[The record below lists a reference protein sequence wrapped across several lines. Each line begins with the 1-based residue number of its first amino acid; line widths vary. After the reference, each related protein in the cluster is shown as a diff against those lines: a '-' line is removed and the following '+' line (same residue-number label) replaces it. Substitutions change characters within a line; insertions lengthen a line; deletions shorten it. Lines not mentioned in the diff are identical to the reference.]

1 MKYSSKEFGNPPEVD
16 WTPMIDMTF
25 QLIAFFMF
33 TLSFSDADINER
45 IRLPNSELAKPP
57 DQKAEKPLTL
67 QLTKEGIVLYGGQE
81 VPLEG
86 MSRNLENEAEYL
98 IRQHTDDPGVV
109 AGATI
114 ILRADAEAQGGQVRR
129 LIKICQDAGFE
140 NFVLRAKE
148 ERR

>member
-1 MKYSSKEFGNPPEVD
+1 MKYASREFGNPPEVD

-33 TLSFSDADINER
+33 TLSFAEADINER
-45 IRLPNSELAKPP
+45 IRLPSSELAKPP
-57 DQKAEKPLTL
+57 EEKAEKPLTL
-67 QLTKEGIVLYGGQE
+67 QLTREGTVLYGGDE

-86 MSRNLENEAEYL
+86 MSRNLEREAEVL
-98 IRQHTDDPGVV
+98 RRQHADDLGVV

-114 ILRADAEAQGGQVRR
+114 ILRADAEAQGGHVRR